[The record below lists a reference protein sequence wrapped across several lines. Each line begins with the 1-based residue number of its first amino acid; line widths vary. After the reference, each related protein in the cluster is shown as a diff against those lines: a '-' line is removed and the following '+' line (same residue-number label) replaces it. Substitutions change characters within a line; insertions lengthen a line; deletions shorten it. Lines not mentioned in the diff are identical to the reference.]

1 MRSLS
6 HDAPPESAAP
16 AVVLGLGSYSPGTPV
31 GNAEIESAL
40 AIPAQ
45 TVMDF
50 FGVRTR
56 YLGVDPRT
64 GKLRDPSYCNT
75 EFAARAS
82 ERALDRARCAA
93 NDVDLIVTATS
104 TPDSELPPPPHAL
117 QKRLG
122 IRRADLV
129 DVRGGC
135 ASSLQALKIARDR
148 VASGAA
154 DCALVC
160 GSEFISNKFYTPLV
174 GRKSPRTEDV
184 LNALGFADGAGAM
197 VVGRASGRGGS
208 IARFPAIGPI
218 NVSSRY
224 ADRRPGFTLCN
235 GVCSHDHRA
244 IRRIMPEVIDAA
256 RTDLLD
262 MAGGVDRMDLVVLP
276 QANPSLMGLHA
287 THVFDAK
294 RFYIGD
300 ETGNAPAAAI
310 FRALDIAVERGA
322 VRLPGACIGFLAVE
336 SATWMYATATIS

>member
-1 MRSLS
+1 MRLPS
-6 HDAPPESAAP
+6 HEGFPESAAP

-64 GKLRDPSYCNT
+64 GKLRDPSYSNT
-75 EFAARAS
+75 EFAARAAQ
-82 ERALDRARCAA
+82 RALDRAGCAA

-122 IRRADLV
+122 IRRSDLV

-148 VASGAA
+148 VASGTV

-174 GRKSPRTEDV
+174 GRRAPRTEDV

-197 VVGRASGRGGS
+197 VVGRAPNRQGNR
-208 IARFPAIGPI
+208 ARFPAIGPI

-235 GVCSHDHRA
+235 GVCRHDHRA

-256 RTDLLD
+256 RTELLD

-276 QANPSLMGLHA
+276 QANPALMGLHA

-322 VRLPGACIGFLAVE
+322 VRLPGACVGFLAVE
-336 SATWMYATATIS
+336 SATWIYATATIS